1 MEDVSN
7 LTLWLIGGAII
18 FGFATLLWPLAVLIL
33 CLGIPTAMLCLGI
46 PTAMLC
52 LGVHYLTSRRDKW
65 LANRREL
72 IERADRQHAHIM
84 EGDEDAGTY
93 GEYPPAV

>member
-18 FGFATLLWPLAVLIL
+18 FGFATLLWPLAVLI
-33 CLGIPTAMLCLGI
+33 LCLGI